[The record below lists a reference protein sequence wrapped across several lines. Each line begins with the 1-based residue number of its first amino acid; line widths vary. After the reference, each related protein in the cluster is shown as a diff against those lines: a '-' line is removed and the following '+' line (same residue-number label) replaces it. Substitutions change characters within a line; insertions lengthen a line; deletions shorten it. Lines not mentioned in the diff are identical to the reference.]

1 MEFQIADPNTIP
13 DHIKDRLLSGLR
25 EQFGPDAIFE
35 FGSPEEY
42 AEGFSQNATEGHKAA
57 HVLGFSPNDYTQK
70 PLPVHAV
77 QYHAADGADRDD
89 NFLVVAQFCKDRGI
103 AFAVT
108 PRGCLFIAQNVGH
121 PDYEQDCLED
131 TDFLVYRPDTKQ
143 AAITTCDDFRRD
155 FELSKQDSS
164 NLTEK
169 DGENTEFTAAD
180 LAEPSRIVDEA
191 DRGEFVKSTD
201 EGHTYP
207 ADTHAF
213 KPGEHKYLAEED
225 ENPWANN
232 DEDDEYD
239 D

>member
-169 DGENTEFTAAD
+169 DGENTEQEA
-180 LAEPSRIVDEA
+180 LA
-191 DRGEFVKSTD
+191 D

-207 ADTHAF
+207 VDTHAF

-225 ENPWANN
+225 ENPWTNN